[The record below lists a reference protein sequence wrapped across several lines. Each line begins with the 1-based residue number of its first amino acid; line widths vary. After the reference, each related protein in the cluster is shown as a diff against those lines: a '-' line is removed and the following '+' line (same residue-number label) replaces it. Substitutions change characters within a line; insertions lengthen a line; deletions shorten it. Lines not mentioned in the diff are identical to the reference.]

1 MPPFLEYPKRILVN
15 HMQLT
20 QLSQSQETVLARVLA
35 KYPKVKP
42 IVSRIIAAGGRAL
55 LIGGA
60 VRDLLMGLEV
70 KDLDIEVHGL
80 ELKQLEKILQESG
93 PVSMV
98 GKSFGVLRV
107 HGLDID
113 WSLPRSDAAGRKP
126 SVTIDPHM
134 GIKQACARR
143 DLTINAMAIDLSN
156 NQLIDPFGGQ
166 AAIKHTL
173 LRSPDIQFFTQ
184 DPLRFFRVMQ
194 FISRFNMQPDD
205 ELNKLCKKMDI
216 SAVSRE
222 RIEAE
227 FEKMLMRSEYPSR
240 GIRWLKDIGRLKEV
254 LPELYDTIGV
264 QQDPHWHPEGD
275 VFEHTMQTVDAAVR
289 VQYESEE
296 DRLRLLLAALCHDL
310 GKVSTTTTEGK
321 KVKSYGHDMESVE
334 LTRQMLKR
342 ITGNKERKAAV
353 TKLVRSHMAPVQFVA
368 DGAKHNAY
376 KRLALKLAPETNL
389 QMLADL
395 ARADKQGRNPA
406 SGKPLTG
413 ESPEI
418 GQFLEQSIKAAVLM
432 RKEEPVVQGRD
443 LMAFVEPGPQMGEL
457 VKRAYE
463 IQLEEGIKDKHA
475 LIKRVLGK

>member
-1 MPPFLEYPKRILVN
+1 
-15 HMQLT
+15 MQLT

-35 KYPKVKP
+35 KYPKVRP
-42 IVSRIIAAGGRAL
+42 ILSRIIVSGGRAL

-80 ELKQLEKILQESG
+80 ELKQLERILQEFG
-93 PVSMV
+93 LVSMV

-113 WSLPRSDAAGRKP
+113 WSLPRTDAAGRKP
-126 SVTIDPHM
+126 EVHIDPHM

-156 NQLIDPFGGQ
+156 NQLIDPFDGQ
-166 AAIKHTL
+166 AAIKNKI
-173 LRSPDIQFFTQ
+173 LRSPDISFFTQ

-194 FISRFNMQPDD
+194 FISRFNMHPDD
-205 ELNKLCKKMDI
+205 ELNKLCKKMAI

-222 RIEAE
+222 RIETE

-240 GIRWLKDIGRLKEV
+240 GIRWLKEIGRLKEV

-264 QQDPHWHPEGD
+264 QQDLRWHPEGD
-275 VFEHTMQTVDAAVR
+275 VFEHTMQTIDAAAR
-289 VQYESEE
+289 VQYENKE

-310 GKVSTTTTEGK
+310 GKVSTTTNDGE
-321 KVKSYGHDMESVE
+321 KVKSYGHDLEGVE
-334 LTRQMLKR
+334 LTKSMLKR
-342 ITGNKERKAAV
+342 ITGHKERRAAV

-368 DGAKHNAY
+368 DGAKQNAY
-376 KRLALKLAPETNL
+376 KRLAIKLAPETNL

-395 ARADKQGRNPA
+395 ARADKQGRNLA
-406 SGKPLTG
+406 SDKPLTG
-413 ESPEI
+413 PCPEVE
-418 GQFLEQSIKAAVLM
+418 QFLERAMKAAVLM

-443 LMAFVEPGPQMGEL
+443 LMEWVEPGPRMGEL

-463 IQLEEGIKDKHA
+463 IQVEEGIKDKHA
-475 LIKRVLGK
+475 LVRRVLKK